1 MSIGLRSGKDRLRLT
16 ILMLRVSRLTLS
28 RSWGCWFIILVLEV
42 EIQLEVIQ
50 EQIPLPECFSQYEFF
65 HVDGK
70 TQVPRDKIFTT
81 KLRKKE

>member
-1 MSIGLRSGKDRLRLT
+1 
-16 ILMLRVSRLTLS
+16 
-28 RSWGCWFIILVLEV
+28 VLQV

-50 EQIPLPECFSQYEFF
+50 EQIPLPERFSQYEFF